1 MTIAGYDEKPGD
13 PYYVGT
19 GLVGAVNGV
28 RTVFDQNTYRAGN
41 TVAPANFAW
50 APDAPL
56 APLLAGGPVLDSNVQ
71 YQGTQVK
78 QPGGGWQDVAV
89 DMPHPTTASLIA
101 DMFPVP
107 TMDNG
112 DLVGGTGGSTAPV
125 PAGSPGR
132 FGNPNNFKANDVPD
146 VTAGQ
151 TGNPIDF
158 RHGLATVFTPDA
170 GGGDGGGSGGGGG
183 GGGSGG
189 GGTGGGSGGGGSGTS
204 TTPTDP
210 INRLIDL
217 VAAQYAGGGSSP
229 ADAGGVTALPT
240 EIAGSGTS
248 AAPMSSGAKLLL
260 IGGLGALAF
269 WWYKHHKK
277 AA

>member
-1 MTIAGYDEKPGD
+1 MTIANYDEKPGD
-13 PYYVGT
+13 PYYAGT

-28 RTVFDQNTYRAGN
+28 RTVFDQNMSRAGN

-56 APLLAGGPVLDSNVQ
+56 APLTAGGPVLDTNVQ
-71 YQGTQVK
+71 YRGTQVK
-78 QPGGGWQDVAV
+78 QPGGSWQDVAV
-89 DMPHPTTASLIA
+89 DMPHPTTASLIE

-107 TMDNG
+107 TLDNG
-112 DLVGGTGGSTAPV
+112 DLVGGTGGATAPV

-146 VTAGQ
+146 ATTGQ
-151 TGNPIDF
+151 AGNPIDF
-158 RHGLATVFTPDA
+158 GHGLATLFTGSNA
-170 GGGDGGGSGGGGG
+170 GPQEGPTGSVPGPAGPAT
-183 GGGSGG
+183 GG
-189 GGTGGGSGGGGSGTS
+189 GGTGGSGTE
-204 TTPTDP
+204 TTTTSTDP

-217 VAAQYAGGGSSP
+217 VAAQYAGGGGSP
-229 ADAGGVTALPT
+229 ADAGGVVALPT
-240 EIAGSGTS
+240 EIAGSDAS
-248 AAPMSSGAKLLL
+248 AAAPMGTGAKLLL